1 MASRN
6 LCVLP
11 TVLSAII
18 LLSHIGLQRRLTSS
32 RPVDVGLGDVRRCDQ
47 SHLTTASAAILGHQV
62 GQVGLDQRGLLRM
75 RALLR
80 PALLLLNDELFL
92 AFGGLE
98 GLRGAGHNVH
108 LIRCDLQY
116 ASSIRAIVDIIS
128 AAVITRVWVLYPT
141 AHLYVVAA
149 VLTLIIAAARAHE
162 ARGSFGRSR
171 RFCQHRLLRLRLDEG
186 P

>member
-11 TVLSAII
+11 TVLSAI

-80 PALLLLNDELFL
+80 PSLLLLNDELFL

-98 GLRGAGHNVH
+98 GLRGAGHYVH

-116 ASSIRAIVDIIS
+116 TSSIRACVDIIS
-128 AAVITRVWVLYPT
+128 AAVVTRVRVLYPI
-141 AHLYVVAA
+141 AHIYVVAA
-149 VLTLIIAAARAHE
+149 VLTSIVAAAGAHE
-162 ARGSFGRSR
+162 GGGCFGRSR
-171 RFCQHRLLRLRLDEG
+171 RLCQHRLLCLRLDEG